1 MIKYEI
7 RSASGIES
15 GEVNEQVAAYA
26 AVKLLGLRP
35 ALREGLG
42 IRAEEAMIA
51 GLQSSVNI
59 EYRRIDSNFCEQW
72 TLRVWRDKRR
82 KVSRR
87 TIC

>member
-7 RSASGIES
+7 ISTSGIES
-15 GEVNEQVAAYA
+15 GEMDEQVAAYA
-26 AVKLLGLRP
+26 AVKLLGSRP

-42 IRAEEAMIA
+42 GQAEEAMTV
-51 GLQSSVNI
+51 GLQSSANI
-59 EYRRIDSNFCEQW
+59 EYRRIDSNFSDQW
-72 TLRVWRDKRR
+72 TLRVWSDKRR